1 MRLSGKN
8 SASHQ
13 QGNNFKR
20 RAGKSLHVTCSNI
33 SLSCVTAEK
42 LKRYKSSGEKK
53 GSQAMK
59 RSGQTHGRS
68 SVSGSGQ
75 HLPKHRQVVL
85 PAHTQQS
92 LSSTYTGIHVD
103 HSEVQS
109 GYGAVLQWKGGHG
122 DGTWR
127 SSSPFKASKRDG
139 RVGQI
144 YPQAINILPALTVK
158 ASNHLPRISFE
169 PKILCMAGNL
179 PRFSEYWRFFAQSRF
194 FSRQMELQIKNTLPA
209 VIKFSHVP

>member
-1 MRLSGKN
+1 MSEMTQTPLS
-8 SASHQ
+8 
-13 QGNNFKR
+13 R
-20 RAGKSLHVTCSNI
+20 
-33 SLSCVTAEK
+33 SLSFSFSFSHVPLSRTLSTVCYT
-42 LKRYKSSGEKK
+42 RK
-53 GSQAMK
+53 GTIEQKPQRRQQALRK
-59 RSGQTHGRS
+59 GKTLDRTHGRS

-103 HSEVQS
+103 HGEVQS